1 MNRHLSKYGNNT
13 ITRFDIVGSFFVNLF
28 YNEFYKKSNNIK
40 QQRLDKSTTDI
51 YVELLSSYSDFTERE
66 EFFKQAVNGIH
77 AYVISNTNQID
88 MTHKECIDFI
98 VKEFIPEN
106 IFNNLREN
114 QKAKIFHDSIKTTV
128 KLFISK
134 IVSRYIK
141 LVIDNRHSP
150 ESSTILQNEFL
161 DIICIEKD
169 KIYGKFIAPKSSNSI
184 PIEIHKKKITELL
197 NILNQKDKELNKKES
212 LMQCLKK
219 VNEKSSEII
228 KQLQK
233 QIQKMSK
240 EAEINNLVKTNNI
253 LDEEYKKENNSLLIH
268 TNLISRNNSNYSI
281 SNDSDISINSN
292 SSSKKGSKEEP
303 EVYKIEKKVSKSL
316 ESNEDVNGE
325 SLLYDTGDDY
335 Y

>member
-141 LVIDNRHSP
+141 LVIDNRNSP

-169 KIYGKFIAPKSSNSI
+169 KIYGKFIAPKSSNNI

-197 NILNQKDKELNKKES
+197 NILNQKNKELNKKE
-212 LMQCLKK
+212 LLIQGLKK

-228 KQLQK
+228 KQMQK
-233 QIQKMSK
+233 QIQKLSK
-240 EAEINNLVKTNNI
+240 EVETNNLTKANNI
-253 LDEEYKKENNSLLIH
+253 STEEYRKENNSLLAH
-268 TNLISRNNSNYSI
+268 TNLISRNNSNSSI

-292 SSSKKGSKEEP
+292 NSSKKGEL

>member
-1 MNRHLSKYGNNT
+1 MNRHLTKYGNNT

-28 YNEFYKKSNNIK
+28 YNEFYKKSNNLK
-40 QQRLDKSTTDI
+40 QQKLDKSTTEI

-114 QKAKIFHDSIKTTV
+114 QKAKIFHDSIKNSV

-141 LVIDNRHSP
+141 LIIDNRNSP

-161 DIICIEKD
+161 DIICTEKD
-169 KIYGKFIAPKSSNSI
+169 KIYGKFIAPKSSSSI
-184 PIEIHKKKITELL
+184 PVEIHKKKINDLL
-197 NILNQKDKELNKKES
+197 SILNKKDKDIS
-212 LMQCLKK
+212 KK
-219 VNEKSSEII
+219 DNLINGLREVNEKSRDVI
-228 KQLQK
+228 KQLQVK
-233 QIQKMSK
+233 IHSLSK
-240 EAEINNLVKTNNI
+240 EIEILKQNKEIKTETVVN
-253 LDEEYKKENNSLLIH
+253 K
-268 TNLISRNNSNYSI
+268 ISRQPSISSISSNSSDSN
-281 SNDSDISINSN
+281 SNDSNSRNLIKSVNIEEKNSINDLS
-292 SSSKKGSKEEP
+292 
-303 EVYKIEKKVSKSL
+303 
-316 ESNEDVNGE
+316 EDVNGE
-325 SLLYDTGDDY
+325 SLLYDTKDDY